1 MTRSDKNGAGKREAG
16 GQRSFGPPG
25 NGADPKPPAT
35 FVIVGHIYIYGRECL
50 ETMTRHPG
58 PNHPMLHAYLPLLFG
73 WRYLVFVRRCRQA
86 KFPQPYVRVFLLPL
100 APINPSPFHA
110 MRGVRDSPMT
120 TSGEC
125 TRWCSVMSCVS
136 PLVRWMAAVC
146 CTRADARGAE
156 NVRCTV
162 SGRIETT

>member
-25 NGADPKPPAT
+25 NGAGPKPPAT
-35 FVIVGHIYIYGRECL
+35 FVINGHFYIDGRECL

-100 APINPSPFHA
+100 APINLSPFHA
-110 MRGVRDSPMT
+110 MRGRARLTNDDVWRMHEVVLGDELRLPFSAVDGG
-120 TSGEC
+120 SLSH
-125 TRWCSVMSCVS
+125 TR
-136 PLVRWMAAVC
+136 RR
-146 CTRADARGAE
+146 TRSRERAMHG
-156 NVRCTV
+156 
-162 SGRIETT
+162 